1 MSAPRWSQALVAATV
16 GLLVAVLPTPASAQ
30 AVGCTAH
37 SCTAVQRVQVTV
49 PTRLG
54 LSGAGPQATVRANT
68 GWRLDVSAVESDR
81 SRVTEIRDTPTVSTA
96 AALIGSR
103 RARFDLTVAVGPVL
117 ATKPAA

>member
-1 MSAPRWSQALVAATV
+1 MSAPRWSQALAAATV
-16 GLLVAVLPTPASAQ
+16 GLLVAVLPTPAAAQ

-68 GWRLDVSAVESDR
+68 GWRLDVSAVDSDR
-81 SRVTEIRDTPTVSTA
+81 SKVTEIRDTPQVSTA
-96 AALIGSR
+96 
-103 RARFDLTVAVGPVL
+103 TVRYTLVG
-117 ATKPAA
+117 A